1 MKILGSNIILIFVLL
16 AASTFAQSKNNR
28 LGRMKQDQYEKI
40 NFEGLMRR
48 YLVKQ
53 PSVSSKSIEGI
64 YNVSCIITKR
74 SKGILSGDEK
84 EKAVERKDNYA
95 KVAILKDNLGTSR
108 EYIEVSLDSKFTTHF
123 PIVGEFNSLSEGN
136 GFIYKHIEPNGDVS
150 SFTFANE
157 ENDILEGVM
166 SEMQGRKT
174 ITYKMTYLKVF
185 PKGGSEQITSNQ

>member
-1 MKILGSNIILIFVLL
+1 MKILRFNIVLILVVSFSSIAF
-16 AASTFAQSKNNR
+16 SQSKSKKSR
-28 LGRMKQDQYEKI
+28 LKQDHYEKL

-48 YLVKQ
+48 YMTK
-53 PSVSSKSIEGI
+53 PSASPKSIEGI

-74 SKGILSGDEK
+74 SKGILSGNEK
-84 EKAVERKDNYA
+84 EKAIERKDNYA
-95 KVAILKDNLGTSR
+95 RIAILKDQPGTSR
-108 EYIEVSLDSKFTTHF
+108 EYIEVSLDNKFTTQF

-136 GFIYKHIEPNGDVS
+136 GFIYKHIEPNGDTS

-157 ENDILEGVM
+157 ENDILEGVL

-185 PKGGSEQITSNQ
+185 PRGADPLTSNQ